1 MRISCRWSSLP
12 TWPRMDTRHPPLNWS
27 GEPQVDFSRRIFSG
41 STFATS
47 TSIGT
52 RADGRFKLKKTP
64 LSENQTWPVASIHSP
79 LRMYPPRRSALLT
92 GRYIGDCAFNS
103 KAKPQLVRRKTNT
116 TKTNC
121 DLDIIVRAARG
132 RLHHWREAYPRPRLT
147 APSIAGL
154 RVIQAHPSQQ
164 RLATNVRF
172 GSDSVNSAMAA
183 QCPVCPKADKV
194 ERFVSTRRNEYAA

>member
-1 MRISCRWSSLP
+1 MRIPCRWSSLP
-12 TWPRMDTRHPPLNWS
+12 TWPRIVARHPPLNWS
-27 GEPQVDFSRRIFSG
+27 GDPQVDFSRRIFSG

-52 RADGRFKLKKTP
+52 RADGRLKLKKTP

-92 GRYIGDCAFNS
+92 DRYVGDCAFNS
-103 KAKPQLVRRKTNT
+103 KAKPQLVRRKT
-116 TKTNC
+116 KTNC

-132 RLHHWREAYPRPRLT
+132 RRHHWREAYPRPRLT

-164 RLATNVRF
+164 RLAANVRF
-172 GSDSVNSAMAA
+172 GFRLGHSAMAA
-183 QCPVCPKADKV
+183 QCPVCPRADKAG
-194 ERFVSTRRNEYAA
+194 RFVSTRPNEYAA